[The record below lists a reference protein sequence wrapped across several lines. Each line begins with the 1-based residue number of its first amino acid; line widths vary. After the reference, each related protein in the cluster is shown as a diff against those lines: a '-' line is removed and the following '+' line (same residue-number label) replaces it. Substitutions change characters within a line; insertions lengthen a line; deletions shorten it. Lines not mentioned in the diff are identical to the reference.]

1 MTHPARTAMVGP
13 EVAHAAAA
21 PGPRRGC
28 RRTAPGAGTCQ
39 PRSPQI
45 PTRRARRWTTCDR
58 RAPPGRSGEV
68 ARRAYRPRRCWVPW
82 SPTRAGTRRKRWRS
96 RRRTPRA
103 PRSRRRFKRPA
114 PLYYFVPVPPFVH
127 LRPRV
132 SRVSRIS
139 RISLEISRVPR
150 VRPRLPPPP
159 VPARRELPMRGSVRR
174 RRPVPVAIVVVVV
187 VPAVRGS
194 VPAVVAVVPVSAVP
208 LEGSAAAVV
217 PVARGSRSNPS
228 WYLSSLR
235 PWWYPLSYL
244 SSLRPWW
251 YPSSYLSSLRPWWY
265 PSSYLSSL
273 RPYSSLRP
281 SSTGDP
287 PPAAPLRS
295 GNESL
300 RSGERAWEGGGTGAG
315 RPPVHAA
322 SPILGL
328 WTSAFSSLAG
338 AFHVCEPFG
347 TSSTLGSSPPCS
359 LLWLGRL
366 MGLGAEMR
374 PRDTMR
380 PTRWPPPGLCD
391 WAKRRE
397 VRSAENSQI
406 AGWQGS
412 SRRVGGEKVRVT
424 PGPSG
429 HERATAAA
437 PGPAPGDAGSGK
449 ARFDRTND
457 PRSVPPTGWAGQIV
471 LNASCRAVDAP

>member
-1 MTHPARTAMVGP
+1 MSASFAADPHSPGAPLDDLRSARAAGEVGRGGSTGLPPSPAVLGAL
-13 EVAHAAAA
+13 VAHAGGGPGGRGGGPGGGPPEGL
-21 PGPRRGC
+21 PGPGGGSNDLRLSIISCPCLRSCISALGSLGSLGSLGYPSKSLGSLAYALGSRPHPSLPAGNC
-28 RRTAPGAGTCQ
+28 RCEDPCGGGG
-39 PRSPQI
+39 PYPSRSSS
-45 PTRRARRWTTCDR
+45 WWWYL
-58 RAPPGRSGEV
+58 RSGGP
-68 ARRAYRPRRCWVPW
+68 YPRW
-82 SPTRAGTRRKRWRS
+82 SRS
-96 RRRTPRA
+96 CP
-103 PRSRRRFKRPA
+103 
-114 PLYYFVPVPPFVH
+114 YPP
-127 LRPRV
+127 
-132 SRVSRIS
+132 
-139 RISLEISRVPR
+139 SLSKD
-150 VRPRLPPPP
+150 
-159 VPARRELPMRGSVRR
+159 R
-174 RRPVPVAIVVVVV
+174 RRPWYP
-187 VPAVRGS
+187 S
-194 VPAVVAVVPVSAVP
+194 
-208 LEGSAAAVV
+208 
-217 PVARGSRSNPS
+217 RGSRSKPS

-265 PSSYLSSL
+265 PSSYLSFL

-300 RSGERAWEGGGTGAG
+300 RSGERAWEGGGMEAG
-315 RPPVHAA
+315 RPPAHAA

-397 VRSAENSQI
+397 VRSAEKSGI

-412 SRRVGGEKVRVT
+412 SRHVGGEKVRVT